1 MTAGVNTANHNQLEP
16 NVEGRTQPHARHRRA
31 PVGETLQGY
40 AGLDDPNR
48 LFILPTSELGHT
60 TPTSLFTPTQFTPA
74 LWGRAHNTVGV
85 LPIGFHSL
93 WDDEQ
98 GRSHN

>member
-16 NVEGRTQPHARHRRA
+16 NVEGGTLLHVRDPRA

-60 TPTSLFTPTQFTPA
+60 TPTSLFPLLSSPQPSGAGPITPWESC
-74 LWGRAHNTVGV
+74 L
-85 LPIGFHSL
+85 
-93 WDDEQ
+93 
-98 GRSHN
+98 